1 MLSSA
6 IFSSDWKQ
14 QRRHEKNMEPQIHSE
29 ESFWWDSG
37 SDLPSRGARP
47 DHRFRRPHAQDVEP
61 PKDRSCQKVRMPL
74 LRHHLILCFCFLIIK
89 RTDALSSACRAA
101 AAERRWLKRKARLFD
116 WKLVRSE
123 LVSVAVPSHDTVTGN
138 RSHVWQRADDTASQ
152 DLLLPCHN
160 SAAHTQSGSDLDFRK
175 LKSFL
180 RGTVTVNKT
189 IKQCDV
195 SSVVQRH
202 IKAFNQ
208 VFDIYSLLVSS
219 VCHNKMQIVC
229 LQKYVLRCGTDLH
242 FQGSQ
247 VKNNKNKTRHE

>member
-89 RTDALSSACRAA
+89 RTDALSSVCRAA

-123 LVSVAVPSHDTVTGN
+123 LVSVACRHMI
-138 RSHVWQRADDTASQ
+138 QSQ
-152 DLLLPCHN
+152 ETDPMCDKELTTLLPKTCYCRVTTLQPTH
-160 SAAHTQSGSDLDFRK
+160 SLVVIWILGSW
-175 LKSFL
+175 S
-180 RGTVTVNKT
+180 
-189 IKQCDV
+189 
-195 SSVVQRH
+195 
-202 IKAFNQ
+202 
-208 VFDIYSLLVSS
+208 
-219 VCHNKMQIVC
+219 
-229 LQKYVLRCGTDLH
+229 H
-242 FQGSQ
+242 F
-247 VKNNKNKTRHE
+247 

>member
-1 MLSSA
+1 MSCCSS
-6 IFSSDWKQ
+6 
-14 QRRHEKNMEPQIHSE
+14 
-29 ESFWWDSG
+29 
-37 SDLPSRGARP
+37 
-47 DHRFRRPHAQDVEP
+47 
-61 PKDRSCQKVRMPL
+61 
-74 LRHHLILCFCFLIIK
+74 
-89 RTDALSSACRAA
+89 
-101 AAERRWLKRKARLFD
+101 ERRWLKRKARLFD
-116 WKLVRSE
+116 WKLVRSA

-195 SSVVQRH
+195 SSVVQRN

-247 VKNNKNKTRHE
+247 VKNNKNKTRRE